1 MPATRW
7 RCFFEGEDQG
17 REGGCGIQGYTDK
30 VKNNPMII
38 PISILICA
46 IIMVT
51 VFSYF
56 FVRAVHREHAYKA
69 ELLKVQKDQIRMNGI
84 LIDSME
90 RCLSK
95 LNERDK

>member
-1 MPATRW
+1 M
-7 RCFFEGEDQG
+7 
-17 REGGCGIQGYTDK
+17 
-30 VKNNPMII
+30 KNNPMII

-69 ELLKVQKDQIRMNGI
+69 ELLKVQKDQIRLNEI
-84 LIDSME
+84 LIDTMG

-95 LNERDK
+95 LDERDK